1 MLARNKHTR
10 LFLEVFMAKK
20 KILQEISFH
29 KKYARVFVPG
39 ESFFSSKTVAYYS
52 EAFHSTPLIALLRNV
67 GQG

>member
-1 MLARNKHTR
+1 
-10 LFLEVFMAKK
+10 MAKK